1 MCGSARKC
9 AKTSARVQLSTVISA
24 GHHAF
29 SLHRHSA
36 FHLHNISTSAVFS
49 AIVRVLPQL
58 AVPKPMP
65 ASIPTSAPAPSPTNQ
80 NVGSVPLLVF
90 PSRLAASE
98 ADSVRGFPGLSR
110 PVVNFW
116 LDALLLLLF
125 LLQAL
130 TAVLVQ
136 FVFPPASAAQ
146 GWTLWGLAL
155 ADFCSLQF
163 AFTSL
168 LGLGILIHLMLHWSW
183 VCAVVARRLLKASQV
198 PDSGL
203 QTIYG
208 VGLLIV
214 VLVTGAAVTGLAT
227 VTIQMPRLP

>member
-1 MCGSARKC
+1 
-9 AKTSARVQLSTVISA
+9 
-24 GHHAF
+24 
-29 SLHRHSA
+29 
-36 FHLHNISTSAVFS
+36 
-49 AIVRVLPQL
+49 
-58 AVPKPMP
+58 MP
-65 ASIPTSAPAPSPTNQ
+65 TSIPAPFPTTQ
-80 NVGSVPLLVF
+80 TVCSVPLQVF
-90 PSRLAASE
+90 PSRHAASE
-98 ADSVRGFPGLSR
+98 ADTVRGFPGLSR

-130 TAVLVQ
+130 TAVIVQ

-146 GWTLWGLAL
+146 GWTLWGLSL
-155 ADFCSLQF
+155 VDFCSLQF
-163 AFTSL
+163 AFTAL

-183 VCAVVARRLLKASQV
+183 VCAVVARRLFKKSQV

-227 VTIQMPRLP
+227 MTIQMPPLP